1 MSAGIALETT
11 LRRPAR
17 RRRSDILLGFGLLL
31 LVVVLAAI
39 GPLFTPYDPLKAD
52 PTAVLL
58 PPGGDHWLGTNSY
71 GGDVFSRL
79 VAAARLDLFIGITS
93 VAIAFVIATP
103 VGAIVGYSRSWWA
116 GAVMRVMD
124 FIQAFPVF
132 IVAMALVAVRGP
144 STFNV
149 VVVIALLNVPIF
161 VRLVRSEVLSL
172 RERSFI
178 EAARSVG
185 NSDLSLV
192 VHHVLPNALGSSI
205 AQASVNIGW
214 ALLLTAGLSFVGAG
228 IRPPTAE
235 WGTMIAEGAPNMI
248 TGEWW
253 ISLFPG
259 LALGVAVLGFAL
271 AGDSLR
277 AMLDV
282 RLRTI

>member
-1 MSAGIALETT
+1 MSAGIALEPPLT
-11 LRRPAR
+11 RSKRG
-17 RRRSDILLGFGLLL
+17 RSDVLGFGLLL
-31 LVVVLAAI
+31 VIVFLAVV
-39 GPLFTPYDPLKAD
+39 GPLFTSLDPNTAD
-52 PTAVLL
+52 PTSALL
-58 PPGGDHWLGTNSY
+58 PPSGEHWLGTNSY
-71 GGDVFSRL
+71 GGDVFTRL
-79 VAAARLDLFIGITS
+79 VAAARLDLFIGSTS

-103 VGAIVGYSRSWWA
+103 IGAIVGYSRRWWA

-149 VVVIALLNVPIF
+149 IFVIALLNVPIF
-161 VRLVRSEVLSL
+161 VRLVRSEVLAL
-172 RERSFI
+172 RERPFI

-185 NSDLSLV
+185 NSDVGLV
-192 VHHVLPNALGSSI
+192 LHHVLPNSLGSSI
-205 AQASVNIGW
+205 AQASINIGW

-248 TGEWW
+248 TGQWW

-259 LALGVAVLGFAL
+259 LALGLAVLGFAL

-282 RLRTI
+282 RSRTV

>member
-1 MSAGIALETT
+1 MSEV
-11 LRRPAR
+11 
-17 RRRSDILLGFGLLL
+17 LGYGLLL
-31 LVVVLAAI
+31 LVVVLAI
-39 GPLFTPYDPLKAD
+39 VGPFFTPFDPVKAD
-52 PTAVLL
+52 PTGVLL
-58 PPGGDHWLGTNSY
+58 PPSGAHWMGTNSY
-71 GGDVFSRL
+71 GGDVFSR
-79 VAAARLDLFIGITS
+79 VVGAARLDLFIGFTS
-93 VAIAFVIATP
+93 VAIAFVIGTP
-103 VGAIVGYSRSWWA
+103 IGALVGYSRAWWA

-144 STFNV
+144 STLNV
-149 VVVIALLNVPIF
+149 LLVIALLNIPIF

-185 NSDLSLV
+185 NSDLRLV
-192 VHHVLPNALGSSI
+192 VHHVLPNALGSSL
-205 AQASVNIGW
+205 AQASVSVGW

-228 IRPPTAE
+228 IRPPTPE

-259 LALGVAVLGFAL
+259 LALGIAVLGFAL

-277 AMLDV
+277 ATLDV
-282 RLRTI
+282 RARTV

>member
-1 MSAGIALETT
+1 MSAGLALEGP
-11 LRRPAR
+11 LPREEGRRK
-17 RRRSDILLGFGLLL
+17 SDLFGFGLLL
-31 LVVVLAAI
+31 VVVIFALV
-39 GPLFTPYDPLKAD
+39 GPLFVPHDPVEAQ

-58 PPGGDHWLGTNSY
+58 PPSGEHWFGTNSY
-71 GGDVFSRL
+71 GGDVFSRV
-79 VAAARLDLFIGITS
+79 VAAARLDLFIGFTS
-93 VAIAFVIATP
+93 VAIAFAIATP
-103 VGAIVGYSRSWWA
+103 VGAIAGYSRRWW
-116 GAVMRVMD
+116 GSGIMRIMD

-149 VVVIALLNVPIF
+149 VLVIALLNIPIF

-172 RERSFI
+172 REKTFI

-185 NSDLSLV
+185 NSDLRLV
-192 VHHVLPNALGSSI
+192 MRHVLPNALGPSI
-205 AQASVNIGW
+205 AQASASIGW

-235 WGTMIAEGAPNMI
+235 WGTMIAEGAQNMI

-259 LALGVAVLGFAL
+259 LALGAAVLGFAL
-271 AGDSLR
+271 AGDALR

-282 RLRTI
+282 RSRTI